1 MAMIQCPQCK
11 KQISDQAEACV
22 HCGYKLKKE
31 LYYCKECGGMLEET
45 DKICPH
51 CGRPLERKDNEDT
64 RKKKK
69 KHILR
74 YILLTIFVLVIGFF
88 GYMEYQAYKWNSY
101 FEMVNEMQ
109 EVRNSTVDVVN
120 QSQNLLMKVWYNSIG
135 KISDPETDRFTSP
148 NGYFVEDFNE
158 ALNLLYEDE
167 EFSKNL
173 SLIEEKQNELRKL
186 EKQLPEPPTE
196 YEEFHEDTIKLMD
209 GWIEISMN
217 ILSPNKSY
225 LEMNDVFNELIQEQ
239 NDLLMELD
247 SY

>member
-1 MAMIQCPQCK
+1 MAMIQCPQCE
-11 KQISDQAEACV
+11 KQISDQAEVCV

-31 LYYCKECGGMLEET
+31 LYYCKECGGILEET

-51 CGRPLERKDNEDT
+51 CGCPLEEKVNKDT

-88 GYMEYQAYKWNSY
+88 GYTGYQAYKWNSY
-101 FEMVNEMQ
+101 FEIVDEMR
-109 EVRNSTVDVVN
+109 EVRNSTVDAVN
-120 QSQNLLMKVWYNSIG
+120 QSKNLLMKVWYNSIG
-135 KISDPETDRFTSP
+135 KISDSETDRFTSP

-186 EKQLPEPPTE
+186 EKQLPEPPKE
-196 YEEFHEDTIKLMD
+196 YEEYHEDTIKLMD